1 MLIGANAKHADPYRP
16 VAHSAIAT
24 PEVAKTSAATRIAQR
39 WPYAMHVLIER
50 PPWKAVVGLSSG

>member
-1 MLIGANAKHADPYRP
+1 MLIGANAEHAHPYRL

-24 PEVAKTSAATRIAQR
+24 PETAKTGAATRIAQR
-39 WPYAMHVLIER
+39 WLYAMHVVIER